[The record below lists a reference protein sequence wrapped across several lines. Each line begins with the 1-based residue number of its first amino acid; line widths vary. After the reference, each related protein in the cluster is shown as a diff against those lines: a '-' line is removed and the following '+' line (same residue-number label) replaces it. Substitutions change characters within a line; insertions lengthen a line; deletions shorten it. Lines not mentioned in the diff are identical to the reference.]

1 MKILSCLLLG
11 FNWQQRLQLAPINTE
26 LQLASNTVGVAELER
41 NDKILK
47 VLSTAGAVGQVG
59 SLASEEDQLK
69 MEEVAKNAFP
79 FSESNPARIPLT
91 GEHKLVYSTA
101 PGIPSGHVFGNVVG
115 KVTQLF
121 EDDEIFYNRVTFG
134 PLQISLRAKR
144 QIMNDLTIKVSFLEM
159 SFNLFGRTL
168 LKKSKA
174 GGGGGK

>member
-69 MEEVAKNAFP
+69 MV
-79 FSESNPARIPLT
+79 
-91 GEHKLVYSTA
+91 
-101 PGIPSGHVFGNVVG
+101 
-115 KVTQLF
+115 
-121 EDDEIFYNRVTFG
+121 
-134 PLQISLRAKR
+134 
-144 QIMNDLTIKVSFLEM
+144 M
-159 SFNLFGRTL
+159 SRYF
-168 LKKSKA
+168 
-174 GGGGGK
+174 